1 MNHATRQRERQA
13 RPVPKPKNRAHAQ
26 PEEDSLALWVRH
38 LGKSLVITLIAGT
51 ALLLIGSLIAYFTPD
66 SNTLIRPIGM
76 VAAAL
81 TALIGGFA
89 ALRIHRHAALMCG
102 LLNGSLTTAL
112 MILVSLFFKDYSSGY
127 STGIS
132 CLLHT
137 AFLLLSVAGAY
148 LGLKR
153 KPKRK

>member
-1 MNHATRQRERQA
+1 MNHATRQRGRQA
-13 RPVPKPKNRAHAQ
+13 RPVPKQKNRARTQ
-26 PEEDSLALWVRH
+26 PEEESLSLWVKH

-51 ALLLIGSLIAYFTPD
+51 ALTLIGSLIAYFTPD
-66 SNTLIRPIGM
+66 PNSFIRPMAI

-89 ALRIHRHAALMCG
+89 ALRIHGHAALMCG

-127 STGIS
+127 SAGIS

-137 AFLLLSVAGAY
+137 AFLLLSVMGAY
-148 LGLKR
+148 LGLRR
-153 KPKRK
+153 KPKRR